1 MVEILSPRDKTWE
14 KLAFYGAHKVD
25 QLLIV
30 DLQKRRV
37 DWLGLDPS
45 DGYRALARSGLMEL
59 GPAELAERL
68 DWPPASSTEIGGGGF
83 ERAADVS
90 RSLLPDAGVTQ
101 HHIASEGAP

>member
-1 MVEILSPRDKTWE
+1 VEILPPRDETWE
-14 KLAFYGAHKVD
+14 KPGFCAAHKVD

-45 DGYRALARSGLMEL
+45 CGYCALARSGLIEL

-68 DWPPASSTEIGGGGF
+68 DW
-83 ERAADVS
+83 
-90 RSLLPDAGVTQ
+90 
-101 HHIASEGAP
+101 APG

>member
-1 MVEILSPRDKTWE
+1 MVEILSPRDETWE
-14 KLAFYGAHKVD
+14 KLGFYGAHKVD

-45 DGYRALARSGLMEL
+45 GGYRALARSGLIEL

-68 DWPPASSTEIGGGGF
+68 DWPPASSTEIGGELSLAVALSASGTLMRGRPIDS
-83 ERAADVS
+83 RAS
-90 RSLLPDAGVTQ
+90 RIGS
-101 HHIASEGAP
+101 